1 MKTGLLKIGFTTLGI
16 GLATIIA
23 GVSMV
28 VIALSFKIA
37 KWVFCKLFG
46 ITF

>member
-1 MKTGLLKIGFTTLGI
+1 MKTGFLKIGFTTLGI
-16 GLATIIA
+16 GLATLIA
-23 GVSMV
+23 GLSMI

-37 KWVFCKLFG
+37 KWIFCKLFG